1 MACIMAARDGESDA
15 LDGGGAE
22 GFNGTMTATVKGM
35 MVPRRSANRFPGRHG
50 RLCGKIYI
58 RQ

>member
-1 MACIMAARDGESDA
+1 MAARDEESDA
-15 LDGGGAE
+15 LDGSGAE